1 MREQRK
7 RQPIEAHATATSGKR
22 EVSEDV
28 TSAALDS
35 TLAQRLFNRHYS
47 PADAKPLG
55 VNSDQGSFR
64 RALARNPHFAQR
76 TIGNRATSAIIR
88 REFEDQGEQLQ
99 EPRPVLE
106 EAESAAVTP
115 EAVNEFGEIDGSIGS
130 NVLPHAMFNRGQTGA
145 EKWHHA
151 GGGRGGT
158 GNQPTGDAK
167 LTAPVYKSKPATA
180 TKPAKAW
187 IKAGTGRVK
196 VVRSWVGVV
205 FGNNGEYKHAPGLTY
220 VTWKAKMR
228 IAKHERE
235 HVKVTKQLH
244 NTHIKPMEKRIAK
257 YKGIGHKSMEGAD
270 EAAAIAALRAHV
282 DWNTAVN
289 GFANDDTTQN
299 TPMGPVDT
307 TDQAK
312 PDFYFD
318 FGPKKVWGKNYG
330 HYVNTNK

>member
-1 MREQRK
+1 MREQPKHRPAETHVASASVK
-7 RQPIEAHATATSGKR
+7 R
-22 EVSEDV
+22 DD
-28 TSAALDS
+28 SADLALTALDAP
-35 TLAQRLFNRHYS
+35 LAQRLFQRHGS
-47 PADAKPLG
+47 VPAARPLG
-55 VNSDQGSFR
+55 ANADPGSLR
-64 RALARNPHFAQR
+64 RSLARNPHFAQR
-76 TIGNRATSAIIR
+76 TLGNRAASAIIR
-88 REFEDQGEQLQ
+88 REFEDQDEQLQ
-99 EPRPVLE
+99 EPRPILE
-106 EAESAAVTP
+106 ESESAAVTA

-187 IKAGTGRVK
+187 IKSGTGKVK

-220 VTWKAKMR
+220 ITWKAKMR

-270 EAAAIAALRAHV
+270 EAAAIAALQAHV

-307 TDQAK
+307 NDLAK

-330 HYVNTNK
+330 HYVNTNQ